1 MKTGAKIAGRLANY
15 LQIEGALGNRCKS
28 LKRREFRRRR
38 VTISHYAP
46 FSKRNGDL
54 QNNVK
59 IAENAVNINTASV
72 EELEKL
78 PDIGAKLAQRIV
90 EHREKYGKFRK
101 PEHLILVQGIS
112 DKRFRQIQ
120 NLIKTE

>member
-1 MKTGAKIAGRLANY
+1 MVTAKSKYFNIYRAIINLLALLIICLLIVSCNKKETQ
-15 LQIEGALGNRCKS
+15 QILTLENK
-28 LKRREFRRRR
+28 
-38 VTISHYAP
+38 
-46 FSKRNGDL
+46 
-54 QNNVK
+54 VK

>member
-1 MKTGAKIAGRLANY
+1 MG
-15 LQIEGALGNRCKS
+15 
-28 LKRREFRRRR
+28 
-38 VTISHYAP
+38 
-46 FSKRNGDL
+46 FSKLHYFNIYRFIIKLLALLVFCFLLVSCNKKETQQL
-54 QNNVK
+54 LT
-59 IAENAVNINTASV
+59 AENKVNAAETAVNINTASV

-78 PDIGAKLAQRIV
+78 PDVGAKLAERIV
-90 EHREKYGKFRK
+90 EHRETYGKFRK